1 MLAYNRRASS
11 AIRVGDCYYNI
22 LQLWIL
28 NAYIYIYT
36 QYYRAEKKASNLA
49 SNALGEKRML
59 YLLFIAPCTKVVHS
73 IFLYLQ
79 FFSRYYLLVLVN
91 FTGGV

>member
-11 AIRVGDCYYNI
+11 AIRVGDCYYI
-22 LQLWIL
+22 TVTDLMHIS
-28 NAYIYIYT
+28 IYT

-59 YLLFIAPCTKVVHS
+59 YLL
-73 IFLYLQ
+73 L
-79 FFSRYYLLVLVN
+79 
-91 FTGGV
+91 